1 MELQR
6 KDLEKLNMDITEISK
21 IKIPQHKLELGKR
34 YEVIPS
40 SNFSGIEKEF
50 FIYNGRNKNI
60 LEYHFKSG
68 YILKSEYCDDFD
80 GDLDLEKI
88 KERIIWI

>member
-1 MELQR
+1 M
-6 KDLEKLNMDITEISK
+6 NITEISE
-21 IKIPQHKLELGKR
+21 IKTQPHEFELGKK

-40 SNFSGIEKEF
+40 RDFSGIEKEF

-60 LEYHFKSG
+60 FEYHLKSG
-68 YILKSEYCDDFD
+68 FIVKSEYCDDFD

-88 KERIIWI
+88 KERITWI

>member
-1 MELQR
+1 M
-6 KDLEKLNMDITEISK
+6 NITGEIK
-21 IKIPQHKLELGKR
+21 AQPHEFEPGKK

-40 SNFSGIEKEF
+40 RDFNSIEKEF
-50 FIYNGRNKNI
+50 FTYNGRNKNI
-60 LEYHFKSG
+60 LEYHLRSG
-68 YILKSEYCDDFD
+68 HILKSEYCDDFD